1 MFDERTHYA
10 TRAETIALSVA
21 FLVGVPVFL
30 GVGFAF
36 AAYTSVPVWVVLVL
50 AIGAGWF
57 AGWIVESKLHGWLVS
72 KWPAL
77 GQRRAPH

>member
-1 MFDERTHYA
+1 MLDERIHYS

-30 GVGFAF
+30 GVGFALV
-36 AAYTSVPVWVVLVL
+36 AYTRIPVWVVLAL

-57 AGWIVESKLHGWLVS
+57 AGWIVESRLRGWLVR
-72 KWPAL
+72 KWP
-77 GQRRAPH
+77 GWGVRRAPH

>member
-1 MFDERTHYA
+1 MFDERTHYS

-30 GVGFAF
+30 GVGFAL
-36 AAYTSVPVWVVLVL
+36 AAYTRVPAWVVLVL

-57 AGWIVESKLHGWLVS
+57 AGWIVESKLHDWLVS